1 MVENDV
7 LQNLKEKI
15 REEIETIEGYM
26 QREMETGTE
35 DTLYRETKLFV
46 FAKAIELNLE
56 NFLIYNE
63 KNQNL
68 IEKFVSSFLYEDN
81 IIEKFYSYLYVP
93 YVLFLLIHL
102 HIFSV
107 YFFSYD
113 LQSPLNK
120 FFHLHYFTI

>member
-56 NFLIYNE
+56 NFLIYNK

-81 IIEKFYSYLYVP
+81 IIEKFYSYLYEKNGTK
-93 YVLFLLIHL
+93 
-102 HIFSV
+102 
-107 YFFSYD
+107 YD
-113 LQSPLNK
+113 LFMDRVRLIDGIEFFLNNR
-120 FFHLHYFTI
+120 

>member
-1 MVENDV
+1 
-7 LQNLKEKI
+7 
-15 REEIETIEGYM
+15 M

-68 IEKFVSSFLYEDN
+68 IEQFVS
-81 IIEKFYSYLYVP
+81 
-93 YVLFLLIHL
+93 
-102 HIFSV
+102 
-107 YFFSYD
+107 
-113 LQSPLNK
+113 
-120 FFHLHYFTI
+120 